1 MKKGVIYLLFTALV
15 LVAAKFFFFPGKEV
29 ASAAGGGPGKNRS
42 AAMVNG
48 YVVQGENLEEQ
59 VASSGTLLANEEAEL
74 RPEIS
79 GKIVKL
85 NISEGSKVT
94 KGMLLVK
101 INDADLQATQS
112 KLQSQLQLNETK
124 AERLKQLLDLNGISK
139 EEYEELQNT
148 IAANKADLQFV
159 KAQIE
164 KTEIRAPFD
173 GIIGL
178 RSVSEGS
185 YVTTDKVIASLQQ
198 IHPLKVEFS
207 LPEKYSS
214 RVKPGA
220 HISFTTEGGSEKYS
234 GTVYATEPRI
244 DAATRT
250 VKIRARC
257 ANPSASLLPGAFAKI
272 QMVMGASGNAIMVP
286 TQAVIPVLKGKKV
299 FVSENGMALSRMI
312 TTGVRTEK
320 QIEVLDGLTIGDTVI
335 VTGIMSLRDSMPVKI
350 KPISPAQ

>member
-1 MKKGVIYLLFTALV
+1 MKKGVIYLLLAALI
-15 LVAAKFFFFPGKEV
+15 LVAAKFIFFPGKETTN
-29 ASAAGGGPGKNRS
+29 AAGGGQGKNKS

-59 VASSGTLLANEEAEL
+59 LAATGTLLANEEAEL

-79 GKIVKL
+79 GKIIKL

-101 INDADLQATQS
+101 INDADLQATLS

-124 AERLKQLLDLNGISK
+124 SERLKQLLALNGISK
-139 EEYEELQNT
+139 EEFEELQNT
-148 IAANKADLQFV
+148 IAANKADLQYV

-173 GIIGL
+173 GIVGL

-214 RVKPGA
+214 RLKPGA
-220 HISFTTEGGSEKYS
+220 HISFTTDGDPEKYTA
-234 GTVYATEPRI
+234 TVYATEPKV
-244 DAATRT
+244 DATTRT

-257 ANPSASLLPGAFAKI
+257 ANPSAKLLPGAFAKI
-272 QMVMGASGNAIMVP
+272 QMVMSTSGNAIMVP

-299 FVSENGMALSRMI
+299 FVSENGVAISRMI
-312 TTGVRTEK
+312 TTGVRTET
-320 QIEVLDGLTIGDTVI
+320 QVEVVDGLAAGDTVI
-335 VTGIMSLRDSMPVKI
+335 VTGIMSLRDSMAVKI
-350 KPISPAQ
+350 KTTSPTR